1 MMNTILVTTQS
12 KQYWLDELKPP
23 LTGLDLCTDFPKY
36 GRVKE
41 LQRTTYALDL
51 NVKQLED
58 GLQGQDADRL
68 RAWMLACYYVFLHRI
83 TGEQDLILGVRSS
96 HRNLLP
102 VRVVCEGHNSFSQLY
117 QQVLSKL
124 GRAEANRLPL
134 AEIAGIAGSIPELEA
149 IYGLDE
155 GDKSGLL
162 QWEAKLE
169 QGQAVL
175 HIAYPG
181 NLFKETT
188 ICRYGAL
195 FQQIAA
201 AVLADERI
209 AIGMIPL
216 FTAEDAE
223 AYARLNDTAR
233 PLLGAASIPVLLEIS
248 TKRFPNRIA
257 LSSGLREVTYAE
269 LDAQSNQV
277 AQMLVSHG
285 LAPGSFVGIFMERS
299 LEAIISM
306 LGVLKA
312 GGAYVPLDPEHPDDR
327 NAYIIQDTASAII
340 ITKEQYSSKVTALLE
355 MQQEHAGQSKEQRN
369 DQGKAHD
376 VDQQSS
382 AITVFCLDSGLH
394 QYTDSPVGV
403 AVNADDV
410 AYVIYTSGTTGRPK
424 GVLIPHI
431 GVINLAAATVEQL
444 GFHEQDVILQYST
457 FSFDAS
463 VYDIF
468 SALHAG
474 ARLHLLAGD
483 ERYSVEAFTA
493 AIEYTGA
500 TRFGILPTVFFNQL
514 STYLMEEEAYKY
526 KSIQSLVIG
535 GEALAGA
542 AVRAFQK
549 KLEHKPLIV
558 NAYGPTE
565 ATVVTTVHAID
576 DLVPDD
582 VSTISIGRPIANYE
596 VLIVNEHNQLCPQN
610 VTGELLIS
618 SVGLAKGYLNQ
629 QDKTDEVFISD
640 PVHPESGK
648 KYYRSGDL
656 VRLQGNVIEY
666 IGRKDLQVK
675 IRGYRIEIGEIEDTL
690 AKYEGIKDVAVIAKD
705 GADGSKMLVAFYTSR
720 DGGELSRN
728 GLQIFLKN
736 KLPAY
741 MVPSI
746 IIPIEAMPVS
756 PTGKIDR
763 KQLLLYEYDLQNE
776 EEADYIPPENGL
788 QREISAAWE
797 KVLGRAR
804 IGIHEDFFEA
814 GGHSLKIL
822 ETLVLLKPK
831 FPGLRIGDFF
841 DYPTIAK
848 LAERVAQL
856 ADNRAVSLSA
866 AAEDSALVD
875 LAEHPLQF
883 GGQGIRHRSYSQGHI
898 LLTGATGYLGSR
910 LLYELLQRSNS
921 IIYCLVRAINGSNP
935 YERLRSVMATYF
947 GSEFISCMNGR
958 VHVIVGDLEQ
968 VGLGLNDSDYEL
980 LREQIDSVVH
990 CGAEVRHFGDAD
1002 YFRRVNVDSTDRLM
1016 ALGQGKE
1023 NFRFHYIS
1031 TLGIPEDL
1039 AMSGQWDSFIAS
1051 EAYNYSSCIDNVY
1064 TNSKLEAEK
1073 RVVKVC
1079 EEDGIPV
1086 TVYRVGNLSCDSKN
1100 GIFQTNIDSNA
1111 FYRMLKAML
1120 LLGRAPRV
1128 KWQVDI
1134 TPIDY
1139 AGEAVAALM
1148 LQNQTVGRMFHI
1160 CNPVQISYEDMIE
1173 QFRGYGY
1180 YISLMDWPEY
1190 EAWLLDALQPKDQQG
1205 MELAMAQL
1213 EGDGA
1218 KNSVYRYVCPQTLQY
1233 LEGTGVSCAIP
1244 DRFFFKRLIDH
1255 AVAVQYFDRPD

>member
-1 MMNTILVTTQS
+1 MNTILVTKQS
-12 KQYWLDELKPP
+12 RQYWLDELKPP
-23 LTGLDLCTDFPKY
+23 LSGWDLYTDYPKY
-36 GRVKE
+36 GQVRK
-41 LQRTTYALDL
+41 LQRTTYVLDL
-51 NVKQLED
+51 NVKQLKEA
-58 GLQGQDADRL
+58 LQGTDGL
-68 RAWMLACYYVFLHRI
+68 RAWMLACYYVFLHRM

-96 HRNLLP
+96 RGDLLP
-102 VRVVCEGHNSFSQLY
+102 VRAVCEGQSPFSHLY
-117 QQVLSKL
+117 QQISDKLS
-124 GRAEANRLPL
+124 RAEVNSIPL
-134 AEIAGIAGSIPELEA
+134 AEIESIAGPIPELEA
-149 IYGLDE
+149 IYGLGE
-155 GDKSGLL
+155 GDKPGLL
-162 QWEAKLE
+162 HWDVKLE
-169 QGQAVL
+169 QEQAVI
-175 HIAYPG
+175 HIAYPE

-188 ICRYGAL
+188 IRRYGAL

-201 AVLADERI
+201 TVLADEHI

-216 FTAEDAE
+216 LTDEDVE
-223 AYARLNDTAR
+223 AYARLNDTVRAL
-233 PLLGAASIPVLLEIS
+233 PDAASIPALLEIS

-257 LSSGLREVTYAE
+257 LSSGPREVTYAE

-285 LAPGSFVGIFMERS
+285 LVPGDFVGIFMERS

-312 GGAYVPLDPEHPDDR
+312 GGAYIPLDPEHPDDR
-327 NAYIIQDTASAII
+327 NAYIIQDTSSAIV
-340 ITKEQYSSKVTALLE
+340 ITKERYSSKVTALLE
-355 MQQEHAGQSKEQRN
+355 VEQEQAGQPMELRNNQEQVYKEEPRL
-369 DQGKAHD
+369 
-376 VDQQSS
+376 SPR
-382 AITVFCLDSGLH
+382 TVFCLDGDLDRYS
-394 QYTDSPVGV
+394 DRPVDV
-403 AVNADDV
+403 IARPDDV

-444 GFHEQDVILQYST
+444 ALHEQDVILQYST

-474 ARLHLLAGD
+474 ARLHLLSGD
-483 ERYSVEAFTA
+483 ERYSVDAFTA
-493 AIEYTGA
+493 AIESTGA

-514 STYLMEEEAYKY
+514 STYLSEDEAYKY
-526 KSIQSLVIG
+526 KSIRSLVIG
-535 GEALAGA
+535 GEALTGA

-549 KLEHKPLIV
+549 KLQHMPMIV

-565 ATVVTTVHAID
+565 VTVVTTVHPMD
-576 DLVPDD
+576 DWVPDD
-582 VSTISIGRPIANYE
+582 MSTISIGRPIANYE

-610 VTGELLIS
+610 VMGELLIS

-629 QDKTDEVFISD
+629 QDKTDEVFVPD
-640 PVHPESGK
+640 PVHPGSGK
-648 KYYRSGDL
+648 RYYRSGDL
-656 VRLQGNVIEY
+656 VRLQGDVIEY
-666 IGRKDLQVK
+666 MGRKDLQVK
-675 IRGYRIEIGEIEDTL
+675 IRGYRIEIGEIEDNLT
-690 AKYEGIKDVAVIAKD
+690 KYEGIKDVAVIARD
-705 GADGSKMLVAFYTSR
+705 GTDGSKMLVAFYTSR

-728 GLQIFLKN
+728 ELQAFLKS

-746 IIPIEAMPVS
+746 FIPVEAMPVS

-763 KQLLLYEYDLQNE
+763 KQLLLYEYYLQDE
-776 EEADYIPPENGL
+776 EEANYIPPENEL
-788 QREISAAWE
+788 QREVAAAWE

-804 IGIHEDFFEA
+804 MGIHEDFFEA

-831 FPGLRIGDFF
+831 YPGLRIGDFF
-841 DYPTIAK
+841 AYPTIAQ
-848 LAERVAQL
+848 LAERAAWL
-856 ADNRAVSLSA
+856 ADERAAGVPGLSEA
-866 AAEDSALVD
+866 SEFVD
-875 LAEHPLQF
+875 LAEHPLQL
-883 GGQGIRHRSYSQGHI
+883 GGQDIQHRSYSQQHI

-910 LLYELLQRSNS
+910 LLYELLQRSES
-921 IIYCLVRAINGSNP
+921 MIYCLVRSVKGIDP
-935 YERLRSVMATYF
+935 YERLCSVMTTYF
-947 GSEFISCMNGR
+947 GSKITSCMNDR
-958 VHVIVGDLEQ
+958 VHVVVGDLEQ
-968 VGLGLNDSDYEL
+968 EGLGLSDSDYEL

-990 CGAEVRHFGDAD
+990 CGAEVRHFGDAE
-1002 YFRRVNVDSTDRLM
+1002 YFHRVNVDSTDRLL
-1016 ALGQGKE
+1016 ALGQGKGS
-1023 NFRFHYIS
+1023 FRFHYIS

-1051 EAYNYSSCIDNVY
+1051 EAYDYTSRIDNVY

-1073 RVVKVC
+1073 QVVKVC
-1079 EEDGIPV
+1079 EEDSVPV
-1086 TVYRVGNLSCDSKN
+1086 TIYRVGNLSCDSKS

-1139 AGEAVAALM
+1139 AGEAVAALL
-1148 LQNQTVGRMFHI
+1148 LQNETVGRMFHI
-1160 CNPVQISYEDMIE
+1160 CNPVQISYEDMID
-1173 QFRGYGY
+1173 QFRDYGY
-1180 YISLMDWPEY
+1180 YISLMEWPEY
-1190 EAWLLDALQPKDQQG
+1190 EAWLLDARQPKDQQG

-1218 KNSVYRYVCPQTLQY
+1218 KNSVYRYGCPQTLKY
-1233 LEGTGVSCAIP
+1233 LEGTGVSCIVP
-1244 DRFFFKRLIDH
+1244 DRFYFRRLIDH
-1255 AVAVQYFDRPD
+1255 AVAVGYFGRPS

>member
-1 MMNTILVTTQS
+1 MNTILVTKQS
-12 KQYWLDELKPP
+12 RQYWLEELKPP
-23 LTGLDLCTDFPKY
+23 LSGWDLYTDYPKY
-36 GRVKE
+36 GQARK

-51 NVKQLED
+51 NVKQLKEA
-58 GLQGQDADRL
+58 LQGKGEL
-68 RAWMLACYYVFLHRI
+68 RAWMLACYYVFLHRM

-96 HRNLLP
+96 RGNLLP
-102 VRVVCEGHNSFSQLY
+102 VRMLCEGDSSFSHLY
-117 QQVLSKL
+117 QGILDKLS
-124 GRAEANRLPL
+124 RAEANCLPL
-134 AEIAGIAGSIPELEA
+134 AEITSIAGSIPELEA

-155 GDKSGLL
+155 GDKPGLL
-162 QWEAKLE
+162 HWEVKLE
-169 QGQAVL
+169 GQLEQAVI

-181 NLFKETT
+181 NLFKEAT
-188 ICRYGAL
+188 IRRYGAL

-201 AVLADERI
+201 AALEDDSI
-209 AIGMIPL
+209 AIGKIPL
-216 FTAEDAE
+216 LTEEDVA
-223 AYARLNDTAR
+223 AYARLNETAR
-233 PLLGAASIPVLLEIS
+233 ALPNAGSIPAFLEI
-248 TKRFPNRIA
+248 TMKRFPNRIA
-257 LSSGLREVTYAE
+257 LSSGLRKVTYAE

-277 AQMLVSHG
+277 AQMLVSRG
-285 LAPGSFVGIFMERS
+285 LVPGDFVGIFMERS
-299 LEAIISM
+299 LEAIIGM

-327 NAYIIQDTASAII
+327 NAYIIQDTSSAII
-340 ITKEQYSSKVTALLE
+340 ITKKQYYSKVTALLE
-355 MQQEHAGQSKEQRN
+355 MQQEQAGQSMNLRIDQEQMHEEEQRF
-369 DQGKAHD
+369 
-376 VDQQSS
+376 SS
-382 AITVFCLDSGLH
+382 RNVFCLDSGLD
-394 QYTDSPVGV
+394 QYTDQPVGV
-403 AVNADDV
+403 TASVDDV

-444 GFHEQDVILQYST
+444 GLHEQDVILQYST

-474 ARLHLLAGD
+474 ARLHLLSGD

-493 AIEYTGA
+493 AIESTGA

-514 STYLMEEEAYKY
+514 STYLTEKEAYKY

-535 GEALAGA
+535 GEALTGA

-549 KLEHKPLIV
+549 KLEHKPMIV

-565 ATVVTTVHAID
+565 ATVVTTIHPIN
-576 DLVPDD
+576 DLVPDNI
-582 VSTISIGRPIANYE
+582 SMISIGRPIANYE
-596 VLIVNEHNQLCPQN
+596 VFIVNEHNQLCPQN
-610 VTGELLIS
+610 VIGELLIS

-629 QDKTDEVFISD
+629 QDKTDEVFIPD
-640 PVHPESGK
+640 PIAPASGK
-648 KYYRSGDL
+648 TFYRSGDL
-656 VRLQGNVIEY
+656 VRLQGDVIEY
-666 IGRKDLQVK
+666 MGRKDLQVK

-728 GLQIFLKN
+728 ELQTYLKS

-746 IIPIEAMPVS
+746 FIAIEAMPVS

-763 KQLLLYEYDLQNE
+763 KQLLLYEYDQQEAE
-776 EEADYIPPENGL
+776 EENYIPPENEL
-788 QREISAAWE
+788 QREVSAAWE

-841 DYPTIAK
+841 AYPTIAK
-848 LAERVAQL
+848 LAERAAEL
-856 ADNRAVSLSA
+856 ADEGTEGVPGIVESS
-866 AAEDSALVD
+866 ELVD
-875 LAEHPLQF
+875 LLEHPLQF
-883 GGQGIRHRSYSQGHI
+883 GGQINQSRSYSQQHI

-910 LLYELLQRSNS
+910 LLYELLQQSES
-921 IIYCLVRAINGSNP
+921 MIYCLVRSVNGSDP
-935 YERLRSVMATYF
+935 DERLRNVMATYF
-947 GSEFISCMNGR
+947 GSEITNHMNSR
-958 VHVIVGDLEQ
+958 VRIVIGDLEQ
-968 VGLGLNDSDYEL
+968 EGLGLSDSDYKL

-990 CGAEVRHFGDAD
+990 CGAEVRHFGDEE
-1002 YFRRVNVDSTDRLM
+1002 YFRRVNVDSTERLL
-1016 ALGQGKE
+1016 ALGQGKD

-1039 AMSGQWDSFIAS
+1039 AMGGQWDSFTAS
-1051 EAYNYSSCIDNVY
+1051 EAYDYNACIDNVY

-1073 RVVKVC
+1073 RVVRVC
-1079 EEDGIPV
+1079 EEDGVPV

-1100 GIFQTNIDSNA
+1100 GVFQTNIGSNA

-1139 AGEAVAALM
+1139 AGEAVAALL
-1148 LQNQTVGRMFHI
+1148 LQNETVGRMFHI
-1160 CNPVQISYEDMIE
+1160 CNPVQINYEEMID
-1173 QFRGYGY
+1173 QFRDYGY
-1180 YISLMDWPEY
+1180 YISLVDWPEY
-1190 EAWLLDALQPKDQQG
+1190 EAWLLDASQPKDQQG

-1218 KNSVYRYVCPQTLQY
+1218 KNSIYRYGCPQTLQY
-1233 LEGTGVSCAIP
+1233 LEGTGISCAVP
-1244 DRFFFKRLIDH
+1244 DRFFFRRLIDH
-1255 AVAVQYFDRPD
+1255 AVAVGYFDRPN